1 MKSSIDRLPV
11 VLVVGLFIV
20 LAVPAE
26 SQVRFGVRAGEYTDL
41 SEPFLGLELIT
52 PITPRWYFNPN
63 IEFVFVDPGD
73 LITLNGDVHYD
84 FDIGTRVVMPWVG
97 GGLAVIFEDFDESD
111 TSLGANV
118 IAGLG
123 FRTTVNIVPYVQ
135 VKALIGNDNEDFVVM
150 GGVRF

>member
-1 MKSSIDRLPV
+1 MKSLIDRLPMV
-11 VLVVGLFIV
+11 FAVSLLIV
-20 LAVPAE
+20 LAFPAE

-41 SEPFLGLELIT
+41 SEPFIGIEFIT

-84 FDIGTRVVMPWVG
+84 FETGSIVMPWVG
-97 GGLAVIFEDFDESD
+97 GGLALIYADIGERD
-111 TSLGANV
+111 TSLGLNV
-118 IAGLG
+118 LAGVG
-123 FRTTVNIVPYVQ
+123 WRVSREIIPYVQ
-135 VKALIGNDNEDFVVM
+135 IKGIVGGDHEDFVIM